1 MLGMGMITWRSLGI
15 PEGLLPAPPPFLPV
29 PRGLVMEVEG
39 LDSWRAYSL
48 NGNIMEDLGTVYG
61 ETEEEAMEALEN
73 LVRTN
78 GKSFS
83 ALRVVR
89 E

>member
-1 MLGMGMITWRSLGI
+1 MIGIGALTWRGLGI
-15 PEGLLPAPPPFLPV
+15 PEAMLPAPPPFLPL

-48 NGNIMEDLGTVYG
+48 NGSMMEDLGTVYG
-61 ETEEEAMEALEN
+61 EIESEAIEAAEN
-73 LVRTN
+73 LARMN
-78 GKSFS
+78 GLFTAVK
-83 ALRVVR
+83 VVR